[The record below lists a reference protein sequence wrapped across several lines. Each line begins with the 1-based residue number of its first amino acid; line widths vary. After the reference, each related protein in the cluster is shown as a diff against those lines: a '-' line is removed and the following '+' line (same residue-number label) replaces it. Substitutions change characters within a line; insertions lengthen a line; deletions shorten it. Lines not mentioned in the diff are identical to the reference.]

1 MKIIDSKYYLIDLD
15 GVILDTSYD
24 NYFWQKH
31 IPRVYAKN
39 KDIDDKDAINVTH
52 SLFNYKK
59 NTKDWYDVIYWSNIL
74 DIDIIS
80 EKKKS
85 ENMSLIKLNE
95 GSLDILERLKDM
107 NKKLFLIT
115 NAHRLTLE
123 VKLSKFDLSKY
134 FTDLVCSHELGYVKE
149 DIQFWHLLRNRLKID
164 YNDSVLIE
172 DTFDNIISAHHAGI
186 KSFIYINQVKKDF
199 GKIKPLALN
208 SLSEL
213 ASSM

>member
-1 MKIIDSKYYLIDLD
+1 MKKKIIYIDMD

-39 KDIDDKDAINVTH
+39 KDIGDKDAINVTH

-74 DIDIIS
+74 DIDIIK
-80 EKKKS
+80 EKKNS

-95 GSLDILERLKDM
+95 GSLDILKRLKDM

-134 FTDLVCSHELGYVKE
+134 FNDIICSHELGYVKE
-149 DIQFWHLLRNRLKID
+149 DIQFWYLLRNRLKID
-164 YNDSVLIE
+164 YDDSVLIE

-186 KSFIYINQVKKDF
+186 KNFIYINQVKKDF
-199 GKIKPLALN
+199 GKIKPLVLS

-213 ASSM
+213 ASSMQN

>member
-39 KDIDDKDAINVTH
+39 KDIDDKDAIKVTH

-199 GKIKPLALN
+199 GKIKPLVLN

>member
-1 MKIIDSKYYLIDLD
+1 MRIIDNKYYLIDLD

-31 IPRVYAKN
+31 IPRVYAQN
-39 KDIDDKDAINVTH
+39 KAIDEKDAINVTH

-59 NTKDWYDVIYWSNIL
+59 KTKDWYDVVYWSNLL
-74 DIDIIS
+74 DIDIIH

-85 ENMSLIKLNE
+85 ENMSLIKLHE
-95 GSLDILERLKDM
+95 GSLDVLERLRNL
-107 NKKLFLIT
+107 NKKLFLVT
-115 NAHRLTLE
+115 NAHRKTLE
-123 VKLSKFDLSKY
+123 IKLSKFNLSKY
-134 FTDLVCSHELGYVKE
+134 FDKLICSHELGYVKE
-149 DIQFWHLLRNRLKID
+149 DIQFWHLLRNKLQID

-172 DTFDNIISAHHAGI
+172 DTFDNIKSANHAGV
-186 KSFIYINQVKKDF
+186 SNFIYINNEKKDL
-199 GKIKPLALN
+199 GKIKPLILG